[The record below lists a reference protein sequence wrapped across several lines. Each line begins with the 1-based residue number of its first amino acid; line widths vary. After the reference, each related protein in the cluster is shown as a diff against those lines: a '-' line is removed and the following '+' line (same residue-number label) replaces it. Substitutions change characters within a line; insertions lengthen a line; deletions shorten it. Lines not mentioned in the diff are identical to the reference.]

1 MFDGRLFQM
10 DIKTLVVGQDVS
22 MVSGPY
28 CCRGKVVK
36 VTPEGVE
43 VWIDLG
49 PKKNGM
55 LLKFD
60 KNGKECTFDKQKY
73 PNAWMGTYEGGPWE
87 LVAQI

>member
-1 MFDGRLFQM
+1 
-10 DIKTLVVGQDVS
+10 

-28 CCRGKVVK
+28 SCRGKVVK

-43 VWIDLG
+43 VEPDSSE
-49 PKKNGM
+49 M
-55 LLKFD
+55 RLKFD
-60 KNGKECTFDKQKY
+60 KDGKECTFDKQEF